1 MDPVKVITRLGIE
14 DREFVDTDE
23 GIQFYLYLLLREIKL
38 ILLCT
43 GCWGAIEIL
52 GIIVL

>member
-14 DREFVDTDE
+14 DREFVETEE

-38 ILLCT
+38 LFYPQ
-43 GCWGAIEIL
+43 GVGEQ
-52 GIIVL
+52 